1 MPLWRTSQSS
11 SPAVRPAH
19 ECGQQAQQELEQFLR
34 PDSAV
39 RVLQYV
45 DQLVHRAVESGV
57 SGGYNRVDAAGRL
70 AIDSEHFLEELEA
83 AFNDLPPN
91 FYEIFQGQAIGE
103 WAMPRA
109 LDTYIQLQWF
119 ALRKQHTNEG
129 EEQRTSEIHRDV
141 QDRLEEM
148 MASGTASTDQAL
160 RLRRQMNEQGWDRYR
175 MPGAVQIDPKA
186 QNDEKRVQYYSDT
199 DDDDVPARSSLIS
212 RRRTKQQQ
220 HRRVHHYSESEYDS
234 DDTGDEAEKYS
245 GGYMKPKKAIA
256 RDVQDELEAMI
267 ASGTAG
273 KDQVLRLQ
281 RQQNERGWN
290 RRQNP
295 GAVEL
300 NPKLQNDE
308 ERVEYCSDTDDDDA
322 SFNAE
327 SASIKRYQEIHN
339 ARRKDRLSARVA
351 GVA

>member
-11 SPAVRPAH
+11 SPAVRPVDDCVAKRR
-19 ECGQQAQQELEQFLR
+19 QQAQQVLEQFLH

-45 DQLVHRAVESGV
+45 DQFVHRAFESGV
-57 SGGYNRVDAAGRL
+57 SDATGRL
-70 AIDSEHFLEELEA
+70 VIDGEYFLEELEA
-83 AFNDLPPN
+83 AFKDLPPN

-103 WAMPRA
+103 WAMPKA
-109 LDTYIQLQWF
+109 LDTYIQMTWS
-119 ALRKQHTNEG
+119 ALRKQQISESDG
-129 EEQRTSEIHRDV
+129 EQRKSEINRDV

-148 MASGTASTDQAL
+148 IASGTASKDQAL
-160 RLRRQMNEQGWDRYR
+160 RLRRQMNEQGWNRYQ

-186 QNDEKRVQYYSDT
+186 QNDERQVQYYSDT
-199 DDDDVPARSSLIS
+199 DDDDLPVRSSLIS
-212 RRRTKQQQ
+212 RRNRKQQ
-220 HRRVHHYSESEYDS
+220 RRVYHYSDSEYDS
-234 DDTGDEAEKYS
+234 DDTGDESEKYS
-245 GGYMKPKKAIA
+245 GGYMKPKKAIT

-281 RQQNERGWN
+281 RQLNERGWN

-322 SFNAE
+322 SYNAE

-339 ARRKDRLSARVA
+339 ARRKDRLSARVT